1 MKHSLL
7 RHNQLFTLFLV
18 SKKRA
23 SNKNEIVIDVQT
35 VYEINDIRT
44 AEMKSYEEWSSGCEH
59 NTPIRLT
66 QCCTQFKSPG
76 DKILCVLYLHYN
88 MAFTFKWYGIPE
100 TKRFIPNGFE
110 LGTTLS

>member
-1 MKHSLL
+1 MKHSLV

-35 VYEINDIRT
+35 VYEINHI
-44 AEMKSYEEWSSGCEH
+44 S
-59 NTPIRLT
+59 
-66 QCCTQFKSPG
+66 QFKSLG
-76 DKILCVLYLHYN
+76 DKILCVLYLYCN
-88 MAFTFKWYGIPE
+88 VAFHINDMEIPE
-100 TKRFIPNGFE
+100 TKRFIPKGFE

>member
-1 MKHSLL
+1 MKKKQQQNKNKTRAQRMKHSLV

-44 AEMKSYEEWSSGCEH
+44 AEMKSYEE
-59 NTPIRLT
+59 
-66 QCCTQFKSPG
+66 
-76 DKILCVLYLHYN
+76 
-88 MAFTFKWYGIPE
+88 
-100 TKRFIPNGFE
+100 
-110 LGTTLS
+110 